1 MKTWIIIF
9 TAFAAIFTASAQ
21 YSVSGGSGIPLMADN
36 RNGVEVW
43 LLFGMAGAS
52 ISFTSDN
59 EGQHE
64 WFRYRTNAAEAV
76 PVASQQSGNTS
87 TVVDVEEGWA
97 YFVGSPET
105 LYRYIYLIDYSLRL
119 PKFYSISAQ
128 QSDNSCQYLNLEADV
143 EAEPIYWVA
152 PSGARNQLSRTF
164 TLRYDNLRWDEDAKQ
179 FAPISETVEINDFV
193 AEIPLDNRP
202 LCDTR
207 FTLSGDAF
215 AAYFGLADS
224 VSADYAAI
232 AVEAHATATTDK
244 VGAENE
250 SHDQGDN
257 LGGSAPV
264 EYVFTAIANEPI
276 AAFYVWKV
284 VETTAEGLQNTL
296 VRYTD
301 KTLRYNFD
309 RSGTFR
315 VSLEVMDSRSA
326 CVDTSV
332 VFNVITGETF
342 VRIPNAFS
350 PGSSPGVNDEFRIS
364 YRSVV
369 AFRASIFNRWGNL
382 LYRWTDPARGWD
394 GRVNGKFVPTGVY
407 YVVVEYTD
415 AQGKKHTASC
425 DVNILRE
432 KSE

>member
-1 MKTWIIIF
+1 MKQWIIFFIAIA
-9 TAFAAIFTASAQ
+9 TPILAAAQ
-21 YSVSGGSGIPLMADN
+21 YSVSGGLREPLQAET

-43 LLFGMAGAS
+43 LLLGMNSAQ
-52 ISFTSDN
+52 ISFTSEN
-59 EGQHE
+59 EGRHE
-64 WFRYRTNAAEAV
+64 WFRYRTSAAEAE
-76 PVASQQSGNTS
+76 PIASEQSGQTS
-87 TVVDVEEGWA
+87 TVVGVEDGWA
-97 YFVGSPET
+97 YFVASPET
-105 LYRYIYLIDYSLRL
+105 LYRYIYIIDYTRYR
-119 PKFYSISAQ
+119 PQFYSISAVVDEFQ
-128 QSDNSCQYLNLEADV
+128 CRYLNLEADI

-164 TLRYDNLRWDEDAKQ
+164 TLRYDNLRWNDEEHLFD
-179 FAPISETVEINDFV
+179 PVVENVEINDFV

-207 FTLSGDAF
+207 FTLSGDNF
-215 AAYFGLADS
+215 ADHFGLADS
-224 VSADYAAI
+224 VSTDYAAV
-232 AVEAHATATTDK
+232 AVEAHATAITDK

-250 SHDQGDN
+250 SHDSGDN

-264 EYVFTAIANEPI
+264 EYVFTAIANEPV

-284 VETTAEGLQNTL
+284 EEITAEGLQNTL

-350 PGSSPGVNDEFRIS
+350 PGSSVGVNDEFRIS

-415 AQGKKHTASC
+415 ARGKKHTDSR

-432 KSE
+432 KAD